1 MIDSGLVVLLCG
13 PSGTGKTLTV
23 NAVANLLGK
32 RVLLVNF
39 QVMIDPIATSRRGRR
54 DHGGG
59 GGGDGAT
66 PDLLALFREAEQN
79 DAVLFFDECESLFA
93 ARGHGGSAHA
103 TALLTVMER
112 YAGLVFLATNR
123 PFDLDEAMHRRIHYV
138 FHFKLPNH
146 AQRREIWRIHT
157 TAGGLLGASA
167 TTDKKKKERGGD
179 GSDEGVE
186 GGSKQGGGGGDDSDD
201 DADDSDD
208 DAESSSA
215 VLLDHAIRWEE
226 IALRY
231 ELSGGFIRN
240 AVLSALMMAVSRCDQ
255 RAAGGSSGDEDEDE
269 SGDGTET
276 SAASA
281 MATAMTRKK
290 TKKRRRIPVI
300 TEADIHAGCA
310 VQMRGALQ
318 MTQFDHRCVP
328 TAGLP
333 SVVLDDNTRQ
343 KVLDVVVSIF

>member
-1 MIDSGLVVLLCG
+1 
-13 PSGTGKTLTV
+13 
-23 NAVANLLGK
+23 
-32 RVLLVNF
+32 
-39 QVMIDPIATSRRGRR
+39 
-54 DHGGG
+54 
-59 GGGDGAT
+59 
-66 PDLLALFREAEQN
+66 LFREAEQN

-167 TTDKKKKERGGD
+167 TTTDGGEGKKNGGD
-179 GSDEGVE
+179 GG
-186 GGSKQGGGGGDDSDD
+186 
-201 DADDSDD
+201 DD
-208 DAESSSA
+208 DAERESKQDCDDDDEEDSA
-215 VLLDHAIRWEE
+215 VLLDHTIRWEE

-255 RAAGGSSGDEDEDE
+255 GAADDGDRDEE
-269 SGDGTET
+269 GSGDGTE
-276 SAASA
+276 AASE
-281 MATAMTRKK
+281 ATAMTTK
-290 TKKRRRIPVI
+290 TKKKRRKIPVI

-333 SVVLDDNTRQ
+333 SLVLDDTTRQ
-343 KVLDVVVSIF
+343 KVLDVVVSTPFVVVSSSLSSSMSVCHFISKTDDAPSLS